1 MGLYFEDLTVGDVT
15 RTAGRT
21 VTETDVVV
29 FSGLTGDNTPI
40 HTDAEF
46 AKQTHFGQRVVH
58 GPLGFTLAVGL
69 AARLALFEDTA
80 IAALGIQDWKFL
92 APIFIGDT
100 LHVEIE
106 IASKR
111 VTSNPS
117 RGVVDRVFRLI
128 KQDGTVVQAGNL
140 PMMVKTREAAVA
152 NA

>member
-1 MGLYFEDLTVGDVT
+1 MGLYFEDLTIGDVT

-29 FSGLTGDNTPI
+29 FSGLTGDYTPI

-58 GPLGFTLAVGL
+58 GPLGFALAVGL
-69 AARLALFEDTA
+69 SARLALFEDTA

-100 LHVEIE
+100 VHVEIE

-111 VTSNPS
+111 VTKNPS
-117 RGVVDRVFRLI
+117 RGVVERVFSLI
-128 KQDGTVVQAGNL
+128 NQDGTIVQQGRL
-140 PMMVKTREAAVA
+140 PVMLKTRETAAA
-152 NA
+152 NV